1 MLNVLDTQTDTYW
14 LQKYSIFVKQNGG
27 GAIKYVNI
35 LISSAFWGQKNK
47 KICIK
52 HTQIKMLYQIL

>member
-1 MLNVLDTQTDTYW
+1 MCDTQAYYW
-14 LQKYSIFVKQNGG
+14 ATKVLNFCKIKRGG
-27 GAIKYVNI
+27 VIKYVNI